1 MRTLQIGIGLL
12 TIVLAG
18 CQTSV
23 AIAPPPYPQRDLTVV
38 WPDRVYW
45 WSPPDGTTRI
55 ARPPVA
61 RPPSERPPAPLPT
74 PARTACA
81 RGAC

>member
-45 WSPPDGTTRI
+45 SPPDGTTRI